1 MNTLRGILMMAGVGI
16 LLIGAYLFYFQADLD
31 RWVSIGIVTA
41 GILVFVGV
49 CVMMF
54 AGGARADPAPR
65 SPGVVQDN
73 REVVQ
78 RNDPR

>member
-1 MNTLRGILMMAGVGI
+1 MMVGVGV

-49 CVMMF
+49 CIMMF
-54 AGGARADPAPR
+54 AGGARTDPATTR
-65 SPGVVQDN
+65 SPAVVQDN
-73 REVVQ
+73 RETVQ